1 MNEHDAWVRAQ
12 MQQNQWSQLMGQ
24 AQIQNHYASTLTGL
38 GQSLGGRPPQENA
51 VPINPEPSKVLLLL
65 EEEDATETV

>member
-1 MNEHDAWVRAQ
+1 MNEHDTWYRAQ
-12 MQQNQWSQLMGQ
+12 MQQNQWNQLMGQ
-24 AQIQNHYASTLTGL
+24 AQIQNHYASGLAGL

-51 VPINPEPSKVLLLL
+51 VPINHEPSKVLLLL